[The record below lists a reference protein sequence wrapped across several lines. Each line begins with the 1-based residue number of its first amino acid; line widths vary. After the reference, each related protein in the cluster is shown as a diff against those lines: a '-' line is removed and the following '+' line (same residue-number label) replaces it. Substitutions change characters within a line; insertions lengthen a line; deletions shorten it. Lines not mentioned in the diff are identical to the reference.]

1 MMERKELGGVAPP
14 SAAPPTG
21 LVAPPLSP
29 AGSSPALAKSGY
41 VASCHCYQ
49 ITPYFH
55 FIRFNLEI
63 RHRASPSPGPDISA
77 DGEIMAGVDHAA
89 ETMAVFLANT
99 CGRAAREGVSPARRR
114 AASPPMTLQVWRPQE
129 DRGPCSRDS
138 TVFSAVISRQNG
150 PCEGTEQRPLL
161 ATQDRIE
168 GGRESVLCED
178 LYSLTRR
185 EAAENNSF
193 RCESVTTS
201 AFDTQREV

>member
-1 MMERKELGGVAPP
+1 MGGVASP
-14 SAAPPTG
+14 SVAPPTG

-41 VASCHCYQ
+41 VASYHCYQ
-49 ITPYFH
+49 ITSYFH

-63 RHRASPSPGPDISA
+63 RHRASLSPGLDKSA

-99 CGRAAREGVSPARRR
+99 CGRRRGRGVARSWR

-168 GGRESVLCED
+168 GDCESVLCEN
-178 LYSLTRR
+178 L
-185 EAAENNSF
+185 
-193 RCESVTTS
+193 
-201 AFDTQREV
+201 